1 MLVLC
6 IIVTCFICI
15 IYHYYT
21 FSGTNLLTR
30 CHSAS
35 SCFLLFLVPE
45 KLFGQ
50 YSRNSTKQ
58 KPNLLFF
65 RGTHGARRASQGEAH
80 GLQTTSWGGWAHRRA
95 GRWGGSPGPP
105 PTLPLRLFSHPDA
118 KTLNIYLILQK
129 DFRSAAAIAR
139 PRFGG
144 QKFLFW
150 HPAGTGID
158 PRSHLHRLHRLH
170 FDSMMVCE

>member
-1 MLVLC
+1 MFHAY
-6 IIVTCFICI
+6 IIPIATYFIYTS
-15 IYHYYT
+15 YHFYA

-45 KLFGQ
+45 KLIGQ
-50 YSRNSTKQ
+50 YSRNSAKQ

-65 RGTHGARRASQGEAH
+65 RGTHGSRRASQGEAH
-80 GLQTTSWGGWAHRRA
+80 GLQTTWRRGEERECA
-95 GRWGGSPGPP
+95 SLWFGPLGTP

-118 KTLNIYLILQK
+118 KTLDISLILQK
-129 DFRSAAAIAR
+129 DFRSAVAIAR

-150 HPAGTGID
+150 HPAGTGNC
-158 PRSHLHRLHRLH
+158 PRSHLHRLHRHLH
-170 FDSMMVCE
+170 RRC

>member
-1 MLVLC
+1 MFHAC
-6 IIVTCFICI
+6 FMTIPTCFVHTL
-15 IYHYYT
+15 YRFDA

-30 CHSAS
+30 CRSAS

-80 GLQTTSWGGWAHRRA
+80 GLQTTCSRDWAPGRA
-95 GRWGGSPGPP
+95 AIWCGPHGTP
-105 PTLPLRLFSHPDA
+105 PMLPLRLFSHPDA

-129 DFRSAAAIAR
+129 DFRSAAAIA
-139 PRFGG
+139 
-144 QKFLFW
+144 
-150 HPAGTGID
+150 TGD
-158 PRSHLHRLHRLH
+158 RSVAPWQPVRTW
-170 FDSMMVCE
+170 

>member
-30 CHSAS
+30 CHSVS

-80 GLQTTSWGGWAHRRA
+80 GLQTTSWCGWKGGGAS
-95 GRWGGSPGPP
+95 RWFGPLGTP

-118 KTLNIYLILQK
+118 KTLDIYLILQK
-129 DFRSAAAIAR
+129 DFRSAVAITR

-150 HPAGTGID
+150 HPAGTWID
-158 PRSHLHRLHRLH
+158 PRSHIHRLHRLH

>member
-80 GLQTTSWGGWAHRRA
+80 GLQTTSWRGWKGGGAS
-95 GRWGGSPGPP
+95 RWFGPLGTP
-105 PTLPLRLFSHPDA
+105 PTLPLRLFIHPDA

-129 DFRSAAAIAR
+129 DFRSAVAIAR

-150 HPAGTGID
+150 HPAGTGNC
-158 PRSHLHRLHRLH
+158 PRSHLHRHHRHLHRR
-170 FDSMMVCE
+170 C

>member
-1 MLVLC
+1 MLW
-6 IIVTCFICI
+6 
-15 IYHYYT
+15 YT
-21 FSGTNLLTR
+21 FYAFSGTNLLTR

-35 SCFLLFLVPE
+35 FCFLLFLVPE

-80 GLQTTSWGGWAHRRA
+80 GLQTTSWRGQKGGGAS
-95 GRWGGSPGPP
+95 RWFGPLGTP

-118 KTLNIYLILQK
+118 KTLDIYLILQK
-129 DFRSAAAIAR
+129 DFRSAVAIAR

-150 HPAGTGID
+150 HAAGTGNCPGVISID
-158 PRSHLHRLHRLH
+158 TTAIFIAAADSHDEEGVVLPRG
-170 FDSMMVCE
+170 

>member
-95 GRWGGSPGPP
+95 GWWFGPLGTP
-105 PTLPLRLFSHPDA
+105 PTPPFRLFSHPDA
-118 KTLNIYLILQK
+118 KTLNIHRILQK
-129 DFRSAAAIAR
+129 DFRSAVAIVR

-150 HPAGTGID
+150 HPAGMGNC
-158 PRSHLHRLHRLH
+158 PRSHLHQLHRHLH
-170 FDSMMVCE
+170 CRC